1 MDRRKMLALL
11 GTSATIGLAGC
22 SNGDE
27 NGGENGNE
35 SENGGENGNESE
47 NGGANGN
54 ESENGGANGN
64 ESETGPDNQN
74 GDANGN
80 ESENGEEN
88 GGENGEEQ
96 DPANLQIS
104 IPEAPNRV
112 QAGETVTVNYAVE
125 NEGGVEGTQTV
136 VFTVD
141 GEQEGSQ
148 DVTVGA
154 DETTSGEFTYETGD
168 DSPEE
173 LTVGVATDD
182 DESESTVGINFE
194 VEPVVLDGP
203 VSGQSTGGYV
213 AIGEDNKQDALEEG
227 IGLPPSDQITEPI
240 RIEGSVNRDEQSWEA
255 SEAGIQFPDLDPTA
269 IVSEE
274 QLELLG
280 GTEVAVE
287 IGTPGGLSGEIVQDE
302 SGGGRMTLD
311 GVLKLQ
317 AFVGQEAIQN
327 NEPDAVVELEL
338 NGTTGESGG
347 LTGNF
352 DNSGEPI
359 VVRVVDNTL
368 TVGEL
373 DGFVGSIIN
382 DELGLP
388 AKEGE
393 VWLELEFE
401 LEQA

>member
-22 SNGDE
+22 SGDGDE
-27 NGGENGNE
+27 NGGGNGNE
-35 SENGGENGNESE
+35 SENGEANGNESE

-64 ESETGPDNQN
+64 ESEN
-74 GDANGN
+74 GGANGN
-80 ESENGEEN
+80 ESENGEAN
-88 GGENGEEQ
+88 GEENGEEQ

-125 NEGGVEGTQTV
+125 NEGGVAGTQTV

-141 GEQEGSQ
+141 GEEESSQE
-148 DVTVGA
+148 VTVGA

-182 DESESTVGINFE
+182 DEAESTVGISFE
-194 VEPVVLDGP
+194 IEPVVLDGP

-227 IGLPPSDQITEPI
+227 IGLPPSEQITEPI
-240 RIEGSVNRDEQSWEA
+240 RIEGTVNRDEQSWEA
-255 SEAGIQFPDLDPTA
+255 SEEGIQFPELDPTA

-388 AKEGE
+388 AEEGE